1 MNKVTVS
8 LDTSSPLEIAPRFR
22 FQWEEA
28 QTSFVLLYPEGMIT
42 LNQSASEIL
51 KHCDGTSTA
60 NGIIEKLQHTFPD
73 ADLESDVREFLEN
86 AYAAGWIRTRHA

>member
-1 MNKVTVS
+1 MEHKIENS
-8 LDTSSPLEIAPRFR
+8 DIYAIAHHHR

-60 NGIIEKLQHTFPD
+60 NGIIEKLKHTFPD